1 MTLSSIKKN
10 PLITGT
16 LLMTAAGVL
25 SRIIGFFYR
34 IFLSRT
40 IGAEALGIYQLIG
53 PVFSL
58 CFALTASSIQTSI
71 SKFVGDAIGGCKDS
85 LCGEKKARAYLILGL
100 VLSCGLSILTGIF
113 MYFNAELIAVRFL
126 GEARCA
132 PLLVLLTYSLLP
144 CCIHACINGYYY
156 GKKNAFVPSLC
167 QLIEQIARVGSVWII
182 FQITTEKG
190 IPLTAFHA
198 VCGLVI
204 GEAAGL
210 LVSMSALLREK
221 RLPQGTQAR
230 VYEDNSTPSGH
241 ESLREN
247 LPNHRH
253 RNSLLVYNRTMTHA
267 FLAMV
272 IPLTINRLSVAFSTS
287 LENLLIPQK
296 LQLYGYSQA
305 DALSIYGILSGMT
318 LSIILFP
325 CVLTNSLSVLLLP
338 AISEARG
345 RSNENQIRRT
355 TQKAIRLGLLLGFA
369 FTILFLFTGD
379 MIGNKLFHNAL
390 AGHFICRLAWLCPL
404 MYITS
409 LLNSILHG
417 LGRPKQVLFVNLLA
431 CLIRIGMIWFL
442 VPAYGIGAYLWGLLL
457 SQVFASVACM
467 WLLREYI

>member
-113 MYFNAELIAVRFL
+113 MYFNADLIAVRFL

-204 GEAAGL
+204 GECFGL

-221 RLPQGTQAR
+221 RLPRGSYTS
-230 VYEDNSTPSGH
+230 DSICNS
-241 ESLREN
+241 
-247 LPNHRH
+247 
-253 RNSLLVYNRTMTHA
+253 TMTHA

-287 LENLLIPQK
+287 LENLLILQK
-296 LQLYGYSQA
+296 LQLYGYTQT

-369 FTILFLFTGD
+369 FTILFLLTGD

-390 AGHFICRLAWLCPL
+390 AGRFICRLSWLCPL

-409 LLNSILHG
+409 LLSSILHG

-467 WLLREYI
+467 WLLREFL

>member
-1 MTLSSIKKN
+1 MLSSLKKN

-113 MYFNAELIAVRFL
+113 MYFNADLIAVRFL

-204 GEAAGL
+204 GECFGL

-221 RLPQGTQAR
+221 RLPRGSYTS
-230 VYEDNSTPSGH
+230 DSICNS
-241 ESLREN
+241 
-247 LPNHRH
+247 
-253 RNSLLVYNRTMTHA
+253 TMTHA

-296 LQLYGYSQA
+296 LQLYGYTQT

-355 TQKAIRLGLLLGFA
+355 TQKAIQLGLLLGFA
-369 FTILFLFTGD
+369 FTILFLLTGD

-417 LGRPKQVLFVNLLA
+417 LGRPKQVLFVNLLS

-467 WLLREYI
+467 WLLREFL

>member
-1 MTLSSIKKN
+1 
-10 PLITGT
+10 
-16 LLMTAAGVL
+16 MTAAGVL

-40 IGAEALGIYQLIG
+40 IGAEALGIYQLTG

-71 SKFVGDAIGGCKDS
+71 SKFVGDAIGGCEDS
-85 LCGEKKARAYLILGL
+85 LCGEKKAWAYLFLGL
-100 VLSCGLSILTGIF
+100 VLSCSLSVLTGIF
-113 MYFNAELIAVRFL
+113 MYFNADWIAVRFL

-182 FQITTEKG
+182 FQVTTEKG
-190 IPLTAFHA
+190 IPLNAFHA

-204 GEAAGL
+204 GECFGL
-210 LVSMSALLREK
+210 LVSMSALLQEK
-221 RLPQGTQAR
+221 CLPRGS
-230 VYEDNSTPSGH
+230 YSTDS
-241 ESLREN
+241 
-247 LPNHRH
+247 
-253 RNSLLVYNRTMTHA
+253 VCNRTMTHA

-272 IPLTINRLSVAFSTS
+272 LPLTINRLAVAFSTS

-305 DALSIYGILSGMT
+305 EALSVYGILSGMT

-338 AISEARG
+338 AISEAKG
-345 RSNENQIRRT
+345 RANENQIRRT
-355 TQKAIRLGLLLGFA
+355 TKKAIRLGLLLGFA

-390 AGHFICRLAWLCPL
+390 AGRFICRLAWLCPL
-404 MYITS
+404 MYVSS
-409 LLNSILHG
+409 LLSSILHG

-442 VPAYGIGAYLWGLLL
+442 VPGYGIGAYLWGLLL

-467 WLLREYI
+467 WLLREYM

>member
-113 MYFNAELIAVRFL
+113 MYFNADWIAVRFL

-132 PLLVLLTYSLLP
+132 PLLLLLTYSLLP

-156 GKKNAFVPSLC
+156 GRKNAFVPSLC

-182 FQITTEKG
+182 FQITTEKD

-221 RLPQGTQAR
+221 RLPRGSYTSDS
-230 VYEDNSTPSGH
+230 VC
-241 ESLREN
+241 
-247 LPNHRH
+247 
-253 RNSLLVYNRTMTHA
+253 NRTMTHT

-390 AGHFICRLAWLCPL
+390 AGRFICRLSWLCPL

-409 LLNSILHG
+409 LLSSILHG

-467 WLLREYI
+467 WLLREFL